1 MEEVLQKALNK
12 EFEKYIYTLKH
23 EIKNPVLAQ
32 IQAISHL
39 LNKTDDNITPL
50 QKELLTLTLDSCH
63 KQCSIINTI
72 IETYRFK
79 TKSIKLKHEKTNL
92 YELFTQV
99 AKEFPTLKT
108 SINLNTIKAI
118 IPADKIQL
126 NKAFKIIF
134 KLVSTQINNK
144 KEIKINLTNRY
155 NNSISLNIKCG
166 LIPKDSTNL
175 IAISNVNEY
184 NPIGAIAEKELLLE
198 IIKNHNGEIQEIYNN
213 GELEIKLFFKNL

>member
-79 TKSIKLKHEKTNL
+79 TKSIKLNFEK
-92 YELFTQV
+92 
-99 AKEFPTLKT
+99 
-108 SINLNTIKAI
+108 INLSELIKKHI
-118 IPADKIQL
+118 KTFSNNQ
-126 NKAFKIIF
+126 IIF
-134 KLVSTQINNK
+134 KNQIETVEIDANKTQLLKVLKITT
-144 KEIKINLTNRY
+144 KEILNKTNPTKKIHISIKE
-155 NNSISLNIKCG
+155 NNNIITLKFIG
-166 LIPKDSTNL
+166 STNNITSKNNQL
-175 IAISNVNEY
+175 DFNSY
-184 NPIGAIAEKELLLE
+184 KPIGAIAKKELSNE
-198 IIKNHNGEIQEIYNN
+198 IVHFHKGEIREYQDKNKIIIEIS
-213 GELEIKLFFKNL
+213 LKKKQI